1 MKRKCPTCPSTSWI
15 SSHNEVKLPCKF
27 VPYDT
32 SVSWACI
39 VIHRCLWWIWPFL
52 GSWRQVRVTFDRKP
66 AGTRMPLPPWP
77 KVPAW
82 PICTPTCVR
91 FCTCTWCSLHI
102 FVSAR
107 VFKVRVCTLVYDYAH
122 NDHICICLLVFPQ
135 PEDFFLRTTWPWC
148 CPHLYWNPFLSSR
161 ALACKVHTA
170 WLFTTNDICNLIL
183 LPEKHLL
190 PELHCEWVGS
200 ILEPTQ
206 RPWP

>member
-122 NDHICICLLVFPQ
+122 NYHVCICTRRC
-135 PEDFFLRTTWPWC
+135 LRFCTCTC
-148 CPHLYWNPFLSSR
+148 IRICVGTYSIHLHG
-161 ALACKVHTA
+161 HTHNSVVYTS
-170 WLFTTNDICNLIL
+170 LFQHGYLQYVSAPLYMIMHTMIIYVSVC
-183 LPEKHLL
+183 
-190 PELHCEWVGS
+190 
-200 ILEPTQ
+200 
-206 RPWP
+206 